1 MAGFKMHE
9 ASAHMLEVQFSQAS
23 DFGKVRTNNGGAMGL
38 FIPASRQQARAHGY
52 LSEAAGGK

>member
-1 MAGFKMHE
+1 
-9 ASAHMLEVQFSQAS
+9 MLEVQFSQAS